1 MNKFNGLKV
10 GFVITGSFCTFSKA
24 LEQMQVLKDL
34 GAEIVPVMSE
44 RSSSIDTRF
53 GKASEHIEKIKQIS
67 GKDIIFTIDAAE
79 PIGPKNYTDILL
91 VAPCTG
97 NTLAKL
103 AYSITDSSATMAV
116 KSHLRNSRP
125 VVINLATND
134 ALSGSFKNIG
144 YLMNTRNYYFV
155 PFSQDDSTK
164 KPTSLISDFKLIPE
178 TLLSALKGKQLQPV
192 VV

>member
-164 KPTSLISDFKLIPE
+164 KPTSLISDFTLIPE
-178 TLLSALKGKQLQPV
+178 ALLSALKGKQLQPV
-192 VV
+192 VM